1 MHLESFFNN
10 NNNNNNFVYCVDTAR
25 KLNYG
30 EFLNLSRKTASLLAD
45 LGVSSDDRVF
55 FSTTNSIELYLAWL
69 ATIILGAEIV
79 LIDPNYSDDLTESIF
94 NKLNPILFVSEQK
107 EFSLCKVLRPSELC
121 KLINLYKPYVG
132 FSMKNPNVISFTSGT
147 ESLPKG
153 VVRDVGSYIDN
164 AIKFSSEV
172 CIDSPNKNILSTFP
186 GYYLG
191 GFYNLFL
198 IPIVNGWK
206 ITIIPDFSPALMARF
221 WSIVKENSVDILWLV
236 PSIINLLNIFE
247 SRKREKKHQDFSSLV
262 KIVLCGTAP
271 LLHSSR
277 EQFKENF
284 GLEILEN
291 YALSETLFISSQHYG
306 DKNHSVGKLMPYVE
320 INSAQGIEVKTPY
333 LLNKYLILDGED
345 KVFDSSEFFNTG
357 DIGEVICKNLMITG
371 RKKDVIIKGGIN
383 ISPKYIEEQLDN
395 IDIDEIA
402 VIGAPD
408 EISGEKIICY
418 YVSSI
423 KLDSKLRTLSKS
435 KLSSIFRPDK
445 FIKIDKMPKTSSGK
459 TIKKQLRDL
468 YK

>member
-247 SRKREKKHQDFSSLV
+247 SRKREKKSRFFVTSQD
-262 KIVLCGTAP
+262 CP
-271 LLHSSR
+271 LW
-277 EQFKENF
+277 
-284 GLEILEN
+284 
-291 YALSETLFISSQHYG
+291 
-306 DKNHSVGKLMPYVE
+306 
-320 INSAQGIEVKTPY
+320 NSAIVT
-333 LLNKYLILDGED
+333 
-345 KVFDSSEFFNTG
+345 
-357 DIGEVICKNLMITG
+357 
-371 RKKDVIIKGGIN
+371 
-383 ISPKYIEEQLDN
+383 
-395 IDIDEIA
+395 
-402 VIGAPD
+402 
-408 EISGEKIICY
+408 
-418 YVSSI
+418 
-423 KLDSKLRTLSKS
+423 
-435 KLSSIFRPDK
+435 
-445 FIKIDKMPKTSSGK
+445 
-459 TIKKQLRDL
+459 
-468 YK
+468 